1 MRTTMDFSFYCRK
14 SKAGKKGTAP
24 IELSICLNGKRT
36 FMNLPLKV
44 SPEEFNRKRKPQ
56 YIEDY
61 LASQRQLLNQIIVD
75 LSKNGLPLT
84 IPNIKE
90 YVRTGGIK
98 SYTVSDW
105 QKDFFKMLNKKRGKE
120 MTEPHYKRY
129 EYVHKLLYQYLNP
142 DDELTKITPLLMDDI
157 YSDLKSKYELSTAC
171 GYITKIK
178 RMVRFAIDNGKLSI
192 NPFQSIKITKGEKP
206 ITYLTEYDIDK
217 LEALHQVLTNKTLI
231 GVLDVFLFGCYS
243 GLSYI
248 DMKELQPKDIKYA
261 PNGVAYIEK
270 KRHKT
275 GRIFTSVLFPQAEII
290 LQRYDYR
297 LPVITN
303 QKTNEYLKQLGAM
316 AQIEQPL
323 HLHLSRHSYAC
334 MLLNSGVRAETV
346 AKCLGD
352 TLQITLKH
360 YAKLMTG
367 SVVQEVQTNCIE
379 AKVG

>member
-1 MRTTMDFSFYCRK
+1 MCRTTFDYAFYCRA

-24 IELSICLNGKRT
+24 VELSISINGTRK
-36 FMNLPLKV
+36 FINLPLKV
-44 SPEEFNRKRKPQ
+44 NPADFNRKRKPQ
-56 YIEDY
+56 HIEDY
-61 LASQRQLLNQIIVD
+61 LASQRRLIDMAVVD
-75 LSKNGLPLT
+75 LSKQGQPLT
-84 IPNIKE
+84 HQNLRE
-90 YVRTGGIK
+90 YLQSGGIK
-98 SYTVSDW
+98 SYTIEDW
-105 QKDFFKMLNKKRGKE
+105 QNDFFRMLKKKRGKE

-129 EYVHKLLYQYLNP
+129 EYVQNLLYQYINTK
-142 DDELTKITPLLMDDI
+142 DELNKITPLLMDEI

-192 NPFQSIKITKGEKP
+192 NPFQSIKISKGEKP
-206 ITYLTEYDIDK
+206 ITYLTQYEIDK

-248 DMKELQPKDIKYA
+248 DMKELLPKDIKYA

-275 GRIFTSVLFPQAEII
+275 GRIFTSVLMPQALII
-290 LQRYDYR
+290 LQKYDYT

-316 AQIEQPL
+316 AQIEQSL
-323 HLHLSRHSYAC
+323 HVHLSRHTYAC
-334 MLLNSGVRAETV
+334 SLLNAGVRAETV

-352 TLQITLKH
+352 TLQICLKH
-360 YAKLMTG
+360 YAKLIT
-367 SVVQEVQTNCIE
+367 STVVDEVKEVI
-379 AKVG
+379 

>member
-1 MRTTMDFSFYCRK
+1 MKNTCDFCFYCRK
-14 SKAGKKGTAP
+14 SKIGKKGTAP
-24 IELSICLNGKRT
+24 IELSICLNGKRS

-44 SPEEFNRKRKPQ
+44 NPDEFNRKRKPQ

-120 MTEPHYKRY
+120 MTEPHYQRY
-129 EYVHKLLYQYLNP
+129 VYVSKLIRTYLK
-142 DDELTKITPLLMDDI
+142 DSDELTKITPALMDEI
-157 YSDLKSKYELSTAC
+157 YSDLKSKYELSTSC

-178 RMVRFAIDNGKLSI
+178 RMVRFAIDNGKISI

-206 ITYLTEYDIDK
+206 ITYLTDYEIMK
-217 LEALHQVLTNKTLI
+217 LEALHQVLTHKTLI
-231 GVLDVFLFGCYS
+231 GVLDCFLFGCYS

-248 DMKELQPKDIKYA
+248 DMKELQPKDIMYKD
-261 PNGVAYIEK
+261 GVAYIEK

-275 GRIFTSVLFPQAEII
+275 GRVFTTVLLPQAISI
-290 LQRYDYR
+290 LQRYDYK

-316 AQIEQPL
+316 AQIEQNL
-323 HLHLSRHSYAC
+323 HFHISRHTFAC
-334 MLLNSGVRAETV
+334 TLLNSGVRAETV

-360 YAKLMTG
+360 YAKLNTG
-367 SVVQEVQTNCIE
+367 SVIQEV
-379 AKVG
+379 AKVI